1 MQQDEPNSDGGPWPV
16 FAQDIA
22 ARNGKIEVGKCQ
34 RHLAD
39 DLGVFGT
46 TTDKDGELPA
56 GKAPGSGNRPAEI
69 ACDDRPFRGS
79 SQSGPDFGREVGLE
93 SIEGTVLTLRDAEVR
108 DRLWR
113 SGGREKR
120 SAAVLVPQDEGR
132 LDVHTWVSL
141 RLLRTQRIN
150 AENRATDAIN
160 EKAGTGSCDSNVAVI
175 ELDVEVDGTSAH
187 VDHDGGVAGSW
198 SC

>member
-1 MQQDEPNSDGGPWPV
+1 M
-16 FAQDIA
+16 
-22 ARNGKIEVGKCQ
+22 
-34 RHLAD
+34 
-39 DLGVFGT
+39 
-46 TTDKDGELPA
+46 
-56 GKAPGSGNRPAEI
+56 
-69 ACDDRPFRGS
+69 
-79 SQSGPDFGREVGLE
+79 
-93 SIEGTVLTLRDAEVR
+93 TLRDAEVR

-113 SGGREKR
+113 SGGGEKR

-160 EKAGTGSCDSNVAVI
+160 EKAGTGSCDGNVAVI

-187 VDHDGGVAGSW
+187 VDHDGGVAGTW
-198 SC
+198 RC